1 MFNRFLQYPTK
12 ESLSKQ
18 QEIEDMQAKEK
29 EEKKKDSKG
38 LLLWLWRQ
46 ILARFVRIIGKG
58 QKRKLDPTGNDAEI
72 DETSANRKLKK
83 GRDKNGDFALKIDR
97 FEDSI
102 SCIAVLLKKYEEF
115 IQKDFTLII
124 QEANSFLRSLKS
136 NIVNMSA
143 KKNIQLEGRD
153 INKFAADLEEI
164 RQIYAKSELMVEG
177 FIGDCQEY
185 NKIIR
190 SNKRTVAP
198 AQKLNQV
205 QSQLD
210 KVMKQLQKGQKMVD
224 LTNNKDYSYLSAY
237 VQKNQALGLGSGQM
251 IV

>member
-102 SCIAVLLKKYEEF
+102 SCIAVLLKNY
-115 IQKDFTLII
+115 
-124 QEANSFLRSLKS
+124 
-136 NIVNMSA
+136 
-143 KKNIQLEGRD
+143 
-153 INKFAADLEEI
+153 
-164 RQIYAKSELMVEG
+164 
-177 FIGDCQEY
+177 C
-185 NKIIR
+185 
-190 SNKRTVAP
+190 
-198 AQKLNQV
+198 
-205 QSQLD
+205 
-210 KVMKQLQKGQKMVD
+210 
-224 LTNNKDYSYLSAY
+224 
-237 VQKNQALGLGSGQM
+237 
-251 IV
+251 